1 MLQRRVSS
9 LQTVTG
15 RTLALAACDGFAWVL
30 ALTAGAWLRYSGD
43 VSRMAPAQV
52 IEIIALAVVLQT
64 GFGMLSH
71 RYRGRHLV
79 GSIDDAIHVAG
90 VTAATGFA
98 LFVMGLAAV
107 IAVPRSVPI
116 IATLVALPL
125 LLGPRIALRLTRE
138 HRDRPDAGS
147 AKQVIVFGA
156 GRGGQQIVRS
166 MLSDAESGYLPVALL
181 DDDPVAQGRRISG
194 VAVRG
199 TRENIAEVATD
210 TRADLLVVAVRN
222 LDPAVMREIS
232 LAASQVGLRVKVIPA
247 LTDLFR
253 PWIGF
258 SDLRDLD
265 IADLIGR
272 RPVEVDVTAIAGYL
286 AGKTVLVTGAGG
298 SIGSEL
304 CRQVLRY
311 GPTELLM
318 LDRDESALHALQL
331 SIRGRAL
338 LDTPDVI
345 LADIRDAQTITR
357 LFTELRPDVVF
368 HAAALK
374 HLPMLEQHPHE
385 AWQSNVVGTA
395 NVLDAAL
402 ASGVDKFVNISTDK
416 AANPVSVL
424 GYSKRIGERL
434 VAAAAGGASHGI
446 YLSVRFGNV
455 IGSRGSV
462 LTTFTEQI
470 ATDAPLT
477 VTHPDVTRFFMTIP
491 EAVRLVIQAAAIG
504 RPGEALVLDMGAP
517 VRIVDIAM
525 QLTALAGRSKQ
536 ILYTG
541 LRDGE
546 KLHEELFGDDEQ
558 DVRPVHPAVSHVT
571 VPGLDPASVRQ
582 HVASEAV
589 AEVMAR
595 LATADDG
602 RDDGRDLGIGRVP
615 PSRRS
620 PVGGQVVA
628 LPNVV
633 FPTATQLAVGE
644 QS

>member
-1 MLQRRVSS
+1 MSQGRRSS
-9 LQTVTG
+9 SQAVTA
-15 RTLALAACDGFAWVL
+15 RALILAACDGLAWVL
-30 ALTAGAWLRYSGD
+30 ALTAASWLRYSGD
-43 VSRMAPAQV
+43 VSRMAPGQV
-52 IEIIALAVVLQT
+52 IEIIALAVVLHT

-71 RYRGRHLV
+71 WYRGRHLV
-79 GSIDDAIHVAG
+79 GSIDDAIHIAG
-90 VTAATGFA
+90 VTAATGLV
-98 LFVMGLAAV
+98 LFVIGLTAV
-107 IAVPRSVPI
+107 IAAPRSVPI
-116 IATLVALPL
+116 IAMLVALPL
-125 LLGPRIALRLTRE
+125 LLGPRIALRLSRDY
-138 HRDRPDAGS
+138 RDRPDAGS
-147 AKQVIVFGA
+147 AEQVIVFGA
-156 GRGGQQIVRS
+156 GRGGQQIIRA

-181 DDDPVAQGRRISG
+181 DDDPAAQGHRISG
-194 VAVRG
+194 VVVRG
-199 TRENIAEVATD
+199 TRANIAEVAGD
-210 TRADLLVVAVRN
+210 TRADLLVVAVQN
-222 LDPAVMREIS
+222 LDPEVLREIS
-232 LAASQVGLRVKVIPA
+232 LAARQAGLRVKVIPA
-247 LTDLFR
+247 LTDLFQ
-253 PWIGF
+253 PWIGI

-286 AGKTVLVTGAGG
+286 AGKKVLVTGAGG

-304 CRQVLRY
+304 CRQVLHY
-311 GPTELLM
+311 GPSELLM

-345 LADIRDAQTITR
+345 LADIRDAATITR

-395 NVLDAAL
+395 NVLGAAL
-402 ASGVDKFVNISTDK
+402 ESGVGRFVNVSTDK

-434 VAAAAGGASHGI
+434 VAAAAGEASHGT

-477 VTHPDVTRFFMTIP
+477 VTHPEVTRFFMTIP

-525 QLTALAGRSKQ
+525 QLTALAGRAPQ

-546 KLHEELFGDDEQ
+546 KLHEELFGDGEA
-558 DVRPVHPAVSHVT
+558 DVRPVHPAVSHVV
-571 VPGLDPASVRQ
+571 VPGLDPALVRR
-582 HVASEAV
+582 HVPPDAA

-595 LATADDG
+595 LATVDG
-602 RDDGRDLGIGRVP
+602 SRDSSAGLSNGRAG

-620 PVGGQVVA
+620 PVNGQVVA

-633 FPTATQLAVGE
+633 FPTATGPALGE
-644 QS
+644 S

>member
-1 MLQRRVSS
+1 MSQGLSS
-9 LQTVTG
+9 SRTVTG
-15 RTLALAACDGFAWVL
+15 RALSLAACDGFAWVL
-30 ALTAGAWLRYSGD
+30 ALTVGAWLGYSGEL
-43 VSRMAPAQV
+43 SRMAPGQM

-64 GFGMLSH
+64 GFSMVSH

-90 VTAATGFA
+90 VTAATGLV
-98 LFVMGLAAV
+98 LFVIGLTAV
-107 IAVPRSVPI
+107 IAVPRSLPI

-125 LLGPRIALRLTRE
+125 LLGPRIALRLTRDY
-138 HRDRPDAGS
+138 RDRPDAVS
-147 AKQVIVFGA
+147 AERVIVFGA
-156 GRGGQQIVRS
+156 GRGGQQIIRS
-166 MLSDAESGYLPVALL
+166 MLADAESGYLPVALL
-181 DDDPVAQGRRISG
+181 DDDPAAQGRRISG

-199 TRENIAEVATD
+199 TRADIAEVAGD
-210 TRADLLVVAVRN
+210 TRADLLAVAVPN
-222 LDPAVMREIS
+222 LDLEVMREIS
-232 LAASQVGLRVKVIPA
+232 RAARQVGLRVKVIPA
-247 LTDLFR
+247 LMDLFR
-253 PWIGF
+253 PWIGL

-286 AGKTVLVTGAGG
+286 TGKTVLVTGAGG

-304 CRQVLRY
+304 CRQVLQY
-311 GPTELLM
+311 GPSELLM

-345 LADIRDAQTITR
+345 LADIRDASTITR
-357 LFTELRPDVVF
+357 LFTDLRPDVVF

-374 HLPMLEQHPHE
+374 HLPTLERYPHE

-402 ASGVDKFVNISTDK
+402 KSGVDKFVNISTDK
-416 AANPVSVL
+416 AANPVSML

-434 VAAAAGGASHGI
+434 VAAAAGEACHGT

-462 LTTFTEQI
+462 LTTFSEQI

-477 VTHPDVTRFFMTIP
+477 VTHPDVTRFFMTVP

-525 QLTALAGRSKQ
+525 QLTALAGRSVQ

-546 KLHEELFGDDEQ
+546 KLHEELFGDDEE
-558 DVRPVHPAVSHVT
+558 DVRPVHPAVSHVV
-571 VPGLDPASVRQ
+571 VPSLDPASVRQ
-582 HVASEAV
+582 HVTSDAA
-589 AEVMAR
+589 AEVMVR
-595 LATADDG
+595 LATADDS
-602 RDDGRDLGIGRVP
+602 RDLGIGRVP

-620 PVGGQVVA
+620 SVGGQVAA

-633 FPTATQLAVGE
+633 FPTATQLAAGE
-644 QS
+644 QP

>member
-1 MLQRRVSS
+1 MTARALI
-9 LQTVTG
+9 
-15 RTLALAACDGFAWVL
+15 LAACDGLAWVL
-30 ALTAGAWLRYSGD
+30 ALTAASWLRYSGD
-43 VSRMAPAQV
+43 VSRMAPGQV
-52 IEIIALAVVLQT
+52 IEIIALAVVLHT

-71 RYRGRHLV
+71 WYRGRHLV
-79 GSIDDAIHVAG
+79 GSIDDAIHIAG
-90 VTAATGFA
+90 VTAATGLV
-98 LFVMGLAAV
+98 LFVIGLTAV
-107 IAVPRSVPI
+107 IAAPRSVPI
-116 IATLVALPL
+116 IAMLVALPL
-125 LLGPRIALRLTRE
+125 LLGPRIALRLSRDY
-138 HRDRPDAGS
+138 RDRPDAGS
-147 AKQVIVFGA
+147 AEQVIVFGA
-156 GRGGQQIVRS
+156 GRGGQQIIRA

-181 DDDPVAQGRRISG
+181 DDDPAAQGHRISG
-194 VAVRG
+194 VVVRG
-199 TRENIAEVATD
+199 TRANIAEVAGD
-210 TRADLLVVAVRN
+210 TRADLLVVAVQN
-222 LDPAVMREIS
+222 LDPEVLREIS
-232 LAASQVGLRVKVIPA
+232 LAARQAGLRVKVIPA
-247 LTDLFR
+247 LTDLFQ
-253 PWIGF
+253 PWIGI

-286 AGKTVLVTGAGG
+286 AGKKVLVTGAGG

-304 CRQVLRY
+304 CRQVLHY
-311 GPTELLM
+311 GPSELLM

-345 LADIRDAQTITR
+345 LADIRDAATITR

-395 NVLDAAL
+395 NVLGAAL
-402 ASGVDKFVNISTDK
+402 ESGVGRFVNVSTDK

-434 VAAAAGGASHGI
+434 VAAAAGEASHGT

-477 VTHPDVTRFFMTIP
+477 VTHPEVTRFFMTIP

-525 QLTALAGRSKQ
+525 QLTALAGRAPQ

-546 KLHEELFGDDEQ
+546 KLHEELFGDGEA
-558 DVRPVHPAVSHVT
+558 DVRPVHPAVSHVV
-571 VPGLDPASVRQ
+571 VPGLDPALVRR
-582 HVASEAV
+582 HVPPDAA

-595 LATADDG
+595 LATVDG
-602 RDDGRDLGIGRVP
+602 SRDSSAGLSNGRAG

-620 PVGGQVVA
+620 PVNGQVVA

-633 FPTATQLAVGE
+633 FPTATGPALGE
-644 QS
+644 S

>member
-9 LQTVTG
+9 LRTVTG

-147 AKQVIVFGA
+147 AEQVIVFGA

-199 TRENIAEVATD
+199 TRENIAEVAAD

-222 LDPAVMREIS
+222 LDPEVMREIS

-311 GPTELLM
+311 GPSELLM

-470 ATDAPLT
+470 GTDAPLT

-546 KLHEELFGDDEQ
+546 KLHEELFGDGEQ
-558 DVRPVHPAVSHVT
+558 DIRPVHPAVSHVV

-582 HVASEAV
+582 HVTSDAA

-595 LATADDG
+595 LATADDS
-602 RDDGRDLGIGRVP
+602 RDLGIGRVP

-620 PVGGQVVA
+620 SVGGQLVA
-628 LPNVV
+628 LPKVV

-644 QS
+644 QP

>member
-1 MLQRRVSS
+1 MSLRRRGSS
-9 LQTVTG
+9 GAVTG
-15 RTLALAACDGFAWVL
+15 RVLILAACDGFAWVL
-30 ALTAGAWLRYSGD
+30 ALTAGGWLRYNGD
-43 VSRMAPAQV
+43 LSRIAPVQV
-52 IEIIALAVVLQT
+52 IEIVALAVVLQT

-90 VTAATGFA
+90 VTVATGLV
-98 LFVMGLAAV
+98 LFVIGLTAV
-107 IAVPRSVPI
+107 IAVPRSLPI

-125 LLGPRIALRLTRE
+125 LLGPRIVLRLSRE

-147 AKQVIVFGA
+147 AERVIVFGA
-156 GRGGQQIVRS
+156 GRGGQQIIRA

-181 DDDPVAQGRRISG
+181 DDHPAAAGRRISG

-199 TRENIAEVATD
+199 TRANIAAVAGD

-222 LDPAVMREIS
+222 LDLEVMREIS
-232 LAASQVGLRVKVIPA
+232 CAARQAGLRVKIIPA
-247 LTDLFR
+247 LMDLFR
-253 PWIGF
+253 PWIGL

-304 CRQVLRY
+304 CRQVLQY
-311 GPTELLM
+311 GPSELLM

-345 LADIRDAQTITR
+345 LADIRDASTIRR

-374 HLPMLEQHPHE
+374 HLPTLERYPHE

-402 ASGVDKFVNISTDK
+402 ESGVDKFVNISTDK

-434 VAAAAGGASHGI
+434 VAAAAGEARHGI

-455 IGSRGSV
+455 MGSRGSV

-470 ATDAPLT
+470 ATDVPLT

-517 VRIVDIAM
+517 VRIADIAM
-525 QLTALAGRSKQ
+525 QLTALAGRSVQ

-546 KLHEELFGDDEQ
+546 KLHEVLFGDGEQ
-558 DVRPVHPAVSHVT
+558 DVRPVHPAVSHVV

-582 HVASEAV
+582 HVTPDAA

-595 LATADDG
+595 LATVDG
-602 RDDGRDLGIGRVP
+602 SRDGSTDLGIERVP
-615 PSRRS
+615 SSRRS
-620 PVGGQVVA
+620 SVGGPVVA
-628 LPNVV
+628 LPHVV
-633 FPTATQLAVGE
+633 LPSATRLAAGE
-644 QS
+644 QP

>member
-1 MLQRRVSS
+1 MTARV
-9 LQTVTG
+9 LI
-15 RTLALAACDGFAWVL
+15 LAACDGFAWAL
-30 ALTAGAWLRYSGD
+30 ALTAASWLRYSGD
-43 VSRMAPAQV
+43 VSRMAPGQV
-52 IEIIALAVVLQT
+52 IEIIALAVALHT

-71 RYRGRHLV
+71 WYRGRDLV
-79 GSIDDAIHVAG
+79 GSIDDAIRVAG
-90 VTAATGFA
+90 VTAATGLV
-98 LFVMGLAAV
+98 LFVLGLTAV
-107 IAVPRSVPI
+107 IATPRSVPI

-125 LLGPRIALRLTRE
+125 LLGPRIALRLSRDY
-138 HRDRPDAGS
+138 RDRPDAGS
-147 AKQVIVFGA
+147 AQQVIVFGA
-156 GRGGQQIVRS
+156 GRGGQQIIRA

-181 DDDPVAQGRRISG
+181 DDDPAAQGHRISG

-199 TRENIAEVATD
+199 TRANIAEVAGD
-210 TRADLLVVAVRN
+210 TRAELLVVAVRN
-222 LDPAVMREIS
+222 LDPEVLREIS
-232 LAASQVGLRVKVIPA
+232 FAARQAGLRVKVIPA
-247 LTDLFR
+247 LADLFQ
-253 PWIGF
+253 PWIGL

-272 RPVEVDVTAIAGYL
+272 RPVEVDVAAIAGYV
-286 AGKTVLVTGAGG
+286 AGKKVLVTGAGG

-304 CRQVLRY
+304 CRQVLQY
-311 GPTELLM
+311 GPSELLM

-331 SIRGRAL
+331 SIRGQAL
-338 LDTPDVI
+338 LNTPDVI
-345 LADIRDAQTITR
+345 LADIRDAPTITR
-357 LFTELRPDVVF
+357 LFTELCPDVVF

-374 HLPMLEQHPHE
+374 HLPVLEQHPYE

-402 ASGVDKFVNISTDK
+402 ESGVDKFVNISTDK

-434 VAAAAGGASHGI
+434 VAAAAGGASHGT

-517 VRIVDIAM
+517 IRIADIAM
-525 QLTALAGRSKQ
+525 QLAALAGRSPQ

-546 KLHEELFGDDEQ
+546 KLHEELFGDGEA
-558 DVRPVHPAVSHVT
+558 DVRPVHPAVSHVV
-571 VPGLDPASVRQ
+571 VPGLDPALVRQ
-582 HVASEAV
+582 HVAPDGAV
-589 AEVMAR
+589 QVMAR
-595 LATADDG
+595 LATMDG
-602 RDDGRDLGIGRVP
+602 SRDSSAGLATGRAG

-620 PVGGQVVA
+620 SVGGQVVA
-628 LPNVV
+628 LP
-633 FPTATQLAVGE
+633 TATQLAVRE
-644 QS
+644 KS

>member
-1 MLQRRVSS
+1 M
-9 LQTVTG
+9 TG
-15 RTLALAACDGFAWVL
+15 KALTLVVFDGFAWVL
-30 ALTAGAWLRYSGD
+30 ALTAGSWLRYSGD
-43 VSRMAPAQV
+43 LSRMAPEQP

-79 GSIDDAIHVAG
+79 GSIDDAIHVSG
-90 VTAATGFA
+90 VTAATGFV
-98 LFVMGLAAV
+98 LFVIGLTTV
-107 IAVPRSVPI
+107 IGVPRSLPI

-156 GRGGQQIVRS
+156 GRGGQQIVRA
-166 MLSDAESGYLPVALL
+166 MLSDAESGYLPVAFL
-181 DDDPVAQGRRISG
+181 DDDPAAAGRRISG

-199 TRENIAEVATD
+199 TRADIAEVAGV

-222 LDPAVMREIS
+222 LDPEVLREIS
-232 LAASQVGLRVKVIPA
+232 RAATQVGLRVKVIPA

-311 GPTELLM
+311 GPSELLM

-374 HLPMLEQHPHE
+374 HLPTLERYPHE
-385 AWQSNVVGTA
+385 AW
-395 NVLDAAL
+395 
-402 ASGVDKFVNISTDK
+402 
-416 AANPVSVL
+416 
-424 GYSKRIGERL
+424 
-434 VAAAAGGASHGI
+434 
-446 YLSVRFGNV
+446 
-455 IGSRGSV
+455 
-462 LTTFTEQI
+462 
-470 ATDAPLT
+470 
-477 VTHPDVTRFFMTIP
+477 
-491 EAVRLVIQAAAIG
+491 
-504 RPGEALVLDMGAP
+504 
-517 VRIVDIAM
+517 
-525 QLTALAGRSKQ
+525 
-536 ILYTG
+536 
-541 LRDGE
+541 
-546 KLHEELFGDDEQ
+546 
-558 DVRPVHPAVSHVT
+558 
-571 VPGLDPASVRQ
+571 
-582 HVASEAV
+582 
-589 AEVMAR
+589 
-595 LATADDG
+595 
-602 RDDGRDLGIGRVP
+602 
-615 PSRRS
+615 
-620 PVGGQVVA
+620 
-628 LPNVV
+628 
-633 FPTATQLAVGE
+633 
-644 QS
+644 

>member
-1 MLQRRVSS
+1 MSQGRRSS
-9 LQTVTG
+9 SQAVTA
-15 RTLALAACDGFAWVL
+15 RALILAACDGLAWVL
-30 ALTAGAWLRYSGD
+30 ALTAASWLRYSGD
-43 VSRMAPAQV
+43 VSRMAPGQV
-52 IEIIALAVVLQT
+52 IEIIALAVVLHT

-71 RYRGRHLV
+71 WYRGRHLV
-79 GSIDDAIHVAG
+79 GSIDDAIHIAG
-90 VTAATGFA
+90 VTAATGLV
-98 LFVMGLAAV
+98 LFVIGLTAV
-107 IAVPRSVPI
+107 IAAPRSVPI
-116 IATLVALPL
+116 IAMLVALPL
-125 LLGPRIALRLTRE
+125 LLGPRIALRLSRDY
-138 HRDRPDAGS
+138 RDRPDAGS

-156 GRGGQQIVRS
+156 GRGGQQIIRA

-181 DDDPVAQGRRISG
+181 DDDPAAQGHRISG
-194 VAVRG
+194 VVVRG
-199 TRENIAEVATD
+199 TRANIAEVAGD
-210 TRADLLVVAVRN
+210 TRADLLVVAVQN
-222 LDPAVMREIS
+222 LDPEVLREIS
-232 LAASQVGLRVKVIPA
+232 LAARQAGLRVKVIPA
-247 LTDLFR
+247 LTDLFQ
-253 PWIGF
+253 PWIGI

-286 AGKTVLVTGAGG
+286 AGKKVLVTGAGG

-304 CRQVLRY
+304 CRQVLHY
-311 GPTELLM
+311 GPSELLM

-345 LADIRDAQTITR
+345 LADIRDAATITR

-395 NVLDAAL
+395 NVLGAAL
-402 ASGVDKFVNISTDK
+402 ESGVGRFVNVSTDK

-434 VAAAAGGASHGI
+434 VAAAAGEASHGT

-477 VTHPDVTRFFMTIP
+477 VTHPEVTRFFMTIP

-525 QLTALAGRSKQ
+525 QLTALAGRAPQ

-546 KLHEELFGDDEQ
+546 KLHEELFGDGEA
-558 DVRPVHPAVSHVT
+558 DVRPVHPAVSHVV
-571 VPGLDPASVRQ
+571 VPGLDPALVRR
-582 HVASEAV
+582 HVPPDAA

-595 LATADDG
+595 LATVDG
-602 RDDGRDLGIGRVP
+602 SRDSSAGLSNGRAG

-620 PVGGQVVA
+620 PVNGQVVA

-633 FPTATQLAVGE
+633 FPTATGPALGE
-644 QS
+644 S